1 MQRVVQIEAVCPGK
15 STVLRVFTG
24 YLPPSEGAVHVGG
37 YDALEHPLE
46 IRKHVG
52 YVPEDAPLYD
62 GMRVLAGKRTVI
74 VASHVL
80 TEIDKLATRV
90 MILREGELLTAD
102 AMAEAG
108 TAPRLR
114 LRVSGP
120 LDVVLSTLRRVSGVV
135 SADAVTGG
143 DETLADW
150 HDCLVEVSHSGIAQD
165 LGRAVVN
172 EGFALSELVL

>member
-46 IRKHVG
+46 IRKYVG

-102 AMAEAG
+102 AMAEEAPPRTSPARIR
-108 TAPRLR
+108 TARCGAKHPAP
-114 LRVSGP
+114 G
-120 LDVVLSTLRRVSGVV
+120 
-135 SADAVTGG
+135 
-143 DETLADW
+143 
-150 HDCLVEVSHSGIAQD
+150 
-165 LGRAVVN
+165 LGR
-172 EGFALSELVL
+172 GQRRRCDGW

>member
-1 MQRVVQIEAVCPGK
+1 M
-15 STVLRVFTG
+15 
-24 YLPPSEGAVHVGG
+24 
-37 YDALEHPLE
+37 EHPLE

-102 AMAEAG
+102 AMAEE
-108 TAPRLR
+108 APPRSFLC
-114 LRVSGP
+114 
-120 LDVVLSTLRRVSGVV
+120 
-135 SADAVTGG
+135 AY
-143 DETLADW
+143 
-150 HDCLVEVSHSGIAQD
+150 QD
-165 LGRAVVN
+165 R
-172 EGFALSELVL
+172 SMWC